1 MSDYS
6 VFFHSI
12 TKSSDHLTH
21 RPTILMNLLVLFF
34 ANRFSF
40 LLPIDGQKK
49 NDENN
54 IILVFSVS
62 KSWFCLTNTQRYSVH
77 VREAAKEECL
87 AFCLK
92 INHRNNPP

>member
-12 TKSSDHLTH
+12 TKSSDH
-21 RPTILMNLLVLFF
+21 PTILMNLLVLFF

-62 KSWFCLTNTQRYSVH
+62 KSWFCLTNCPIHKDTQ
-77 VREAAKEECL
+77 
-87 AFCLK
+87 FT
-92 INHRNNPP
+92 